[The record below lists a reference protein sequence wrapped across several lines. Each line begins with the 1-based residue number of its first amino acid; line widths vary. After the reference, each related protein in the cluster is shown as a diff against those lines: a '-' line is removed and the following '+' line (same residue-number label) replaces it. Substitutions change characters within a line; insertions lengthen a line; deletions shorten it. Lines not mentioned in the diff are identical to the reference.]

1 MVRRPKRI
9 EEYNTKRR
17 LKRIEEYYVMR
28 RLKRIEE
35 KLEEER
41 EGEKWLKSTYHE
53 VPTLFIKG
61 RVGRVAA

>member
-1 MVRRPKRI
+1 
-9 EEYNTKRR
+9 
-17 LKRIEEYYVMR
+17 MR
-28 RLKRIEE
+28 RLERIEE